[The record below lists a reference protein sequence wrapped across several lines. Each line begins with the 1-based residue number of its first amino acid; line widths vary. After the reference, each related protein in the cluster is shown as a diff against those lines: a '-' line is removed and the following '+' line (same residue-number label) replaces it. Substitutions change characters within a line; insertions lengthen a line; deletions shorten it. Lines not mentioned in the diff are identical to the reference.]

1 MQAWHQF
8 WRTSTKDCI
17 CTAHTSLCYLSVL
30 LYVQHLLPHHH
41 CYYSEAVVR
50 RCAIKKGVLINF
62 GKFTGKH
69 LWRSLFFNK
78 VVGIRPAT
86 LFKKRLW
93 HKCFP
98 MSFAKFLRTPFV
110 TEDFW
115 WLVQTT
121 VNICLFLVQIQKASK
136 SLNLASHFHWSHFHR
151 CYFLFPSFFCLS
163 QVLFHFFLSLL
174 IKRILLSWE
183 FVKMFLLTLTSLKYV
198 HLSK

>member
-30 LYVQHLLPHHH
+30 LYVQHLLPHYH

-121 VNICLFLVQIQKASK
+121 VNISVFSANSKGFKEFESGISFSLK
-136 SLNLASHFHWSHFHR
+136 SLSS
-151 CYFLFPSFFCLS
+151 
-163 QVLFHFFLSLL
+163 VLFSFPKFFLSFTGFVSFFLVAAHKKDSFKL
-174 IKRILLSWE
+174 RIC
-183 FVKMFLLTLTSLKYV
+183 
-198 HLSK
+198 

>member
-1 MQAWHQF
+1 MNTLSKNTNL
-8 WRTSTKDCI
+8 RSTVQVYHFFLGSIDFQCMFSLVFTVYCQKQPPEQR

-50 RCAIKKGVLINF
+50 RCAIKKGVLRNF

-78 VVGIRPAT
+78 VVGLRPAT

-110 TEDFW
+110 TEDF
-115 WLVQTT
+115 
-121 VNICLFLVQIQKASK
+121 
-136 SLNLASHFHWSHFHR
+136 
-151 CYFLFPSFFCLS
+151 
-163 QVLFHFFLSLL
+163 
-174 IKRILLSWE
+174 
-183 FVKMFLLTLTSLKYV
+183 
-198 HLSK
+198 